1 MKKKLSIFALG
12 LLNLS
17 TVIHATP
24 HTSLD
29 LTPMLQDRFEKNCA
43 IRQQFDFYTHDD
55 EIQAILMN
63 QVVKDEVEE
72 QAAYVS
78 RNFSLKNTTYRG
90 LVVNKIEFLWGR
102 GLTLSE
108 TLYFDLPT
116 ASAKQQFNKIK
127 SNIQQPAK
135 AANFVMTG
143 EGKSDAIAICSWPDK
158 NGHQ

>member
-1 MKKKLSIFALG
+1 MNNNLSIFGLG
-12 LLNLS
+12 VIGSL
-17 TVIHATP
+17 TVASATAN
-24 HTSLD
+24 TALD

-143 EGKSDAIAICSWPDK
+143 EGKRDAIAICSWLDK

>member
-1 MKKKLSIFALG
+1 MKKKLSIFALS

-17 TVIHATP
+17 TVIHATQ

-55 EIQAILMN
+55 EIQVILMN

-143 EGKSDAIAICSWPDK
+143 EGKSDAIAICSWLDK

>member
-1 MKKKLSIFALG
+1 MKKKLSIFALS

-17 TVIHATP
+17 TVIHATQ

-55 EIQAILMN
+55 EIQVILMN

-127 SNIQQPAK
+127 SNIQQPAQ

-143 EGKSDAIAICSWPDK
+143 EGKSDAIAICSWLDK

>member
-1 MKKKLSIFALG
+1 MKKKLSIFALS

-17 TVIHATP
+17 TVIHATQ

-55 EIQAILMN
+55 EIQVILMN

-127 SNIQQPAK
+127 SNIQQPAQ

-143 EGKSDAIAICSWPDK
+143 EGKRDAIAICSWLDK

>member
-1 MKKKLSIFALG
+1 MNNNLSIFGLG
-12 LLNLS
+12 VIGSL
-17 TVIHATP
+17 TVASASANTA
-24 HTSLD
+24 LD

-90 LVVNKIEFLWGR
+90 
-102 GLTLSE
+102 
-108 TLYFDLPT
+108 
-116 ASAKQQFNKIK
+116 
-127 SNIQQPAK
+127 
-135 AANFVMTG
+135 
-143 EGKSDAIAICSWPDK
+143 
-158 NGHQ
+158 

>member
-1 MKKKLSIFALG
+1 MNKKLSIFALG

-17 TVIHATP
+17 TMINATP

-29 LTPMLQDRFEKNCA
+29 LTPILQDRFEQNCA

-55 EIQAILMN
+55 EIQVILMN
-63 QVVKDEVEE
+63 QVVKEEVEE

-127 SNIQQPAK
+127 SNIQQPTK
-135 AANFVMTG
+135 AANFVMTE
-143 EGKSDAIAICSWPDK
+143 EGKSDSIAICSWPDESRV
-158 NGHQ
+158 Q